1 MHSSHAAL
9 ALLVIAG
16 FPAQVQLPKT
26 TPAEYIS
33 LKVTSDVEEVAP
45 GGTVELSV
53 EIQPDRDMRVFA
65 LGASHFRPVT
75 LVVGSHRDV
84 SLRRPRYTVPER
96 QKNPG
101 DNKRVPLYDGRFTI
115 VQPIVVSK
123 KAKPGQVL
131 DVVGTLTY
139 QVCNDRIVY
148 PEKRVMVRWTIN
160 VKELSRASSL
170 PEPPRRFDRRL

>member
-16 FPAQVQLPKT
+16 FPGQVQLPKT
-26 TPAEYIS
+26 TPAEHIS

-65 LGASHFRPVT
+65 LGASHFTPVA
-75 LVVGSHRDV
+75 LALGSHRDV
-84 SLRRPRYTVPER
+84 RVKRPRYTAPER

-101 DNKRVPLYDGRFTI
+101 DNKRVPLYDGTFTI
-115 VQPIVVSK
+115 AQPIIVST

-131 DVVGTLTY
+131 DIVGTLTY

-148 PEKRVMVRWTIN
+148 PEKRVMVRWRIN
-160 VKELSRASSL
+160 VKELTIGGQ
-170 PEPPRRFDRRL
+170 D